1 VGDRLDFEVA
11 VEHLDDCV
19 VVRVEG
25 DLDMGSAQAF
35 EDAMSSVGSAPHVVI
50 DLSECTFLDSAGMR
64 LIATAVRHAAR
75 VSVVATDP
83 GILRV
88 LEITSIDRMVDVHP
102 SLEDAL

>member
-1 VGDRLDFEVA
+1 VGERLDFDVA
-11 VEHLDDCV
+11 VQHLDDCV

-35 EDAMSSVGSAPHVVI
+35 EDAMSTVGSAPHVVI

-64 LIATAVRHAAR
+64 LIATTVRDAAR

-88 LEITSIDRMVDVHP
+88 LEITAMDRMVVVHA